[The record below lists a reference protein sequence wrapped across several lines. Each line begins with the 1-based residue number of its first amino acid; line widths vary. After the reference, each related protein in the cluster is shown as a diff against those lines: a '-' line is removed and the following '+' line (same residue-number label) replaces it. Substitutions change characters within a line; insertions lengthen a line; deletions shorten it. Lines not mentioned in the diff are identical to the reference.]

1 MTKTKLSGSVDMLH
15 VSINKQKQVNGERVI
30 RQRKR
35 QERKLLNKG
44 RFKNERK
51 GQ

>member
-15 VSINKQKQVNGERVI
+15 CYMDKMRQVNGRRAI

-35 QERKLLNKG
+35 QEKRQINLA
-44 RFKNERK
+44 RFKK
-51 GQ
+51 ATK